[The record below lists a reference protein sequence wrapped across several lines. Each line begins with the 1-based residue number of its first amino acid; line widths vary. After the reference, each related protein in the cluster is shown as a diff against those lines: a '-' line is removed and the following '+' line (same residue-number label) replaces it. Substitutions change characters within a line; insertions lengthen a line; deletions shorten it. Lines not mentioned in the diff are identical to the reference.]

1 MKQSHFTVR
10 CECLKL
16 VAEGGKS
23 FGKQLLTFEEQIS
36 VNSTIFLSSLSLNS
50 LVNQLP
56 EANLILLRHL
66 FGVLHHIEQNSGVN
80 QMNAFNLAL
89 CIAPNMLWLP
99 SPTGPEE
106 ESRSTKKVI
115 IFHGLGSVTVLAE
128 WHPGFILSPVHLC
141 LCWRGNLATPSIQG
155 GKGSGVALPDE
166 LPAWSGKHR
175 KDGAADVRCCHF
187 SWVQSH
193 PAK

>member
-1 MKQSHFTVR
+1 MAGSLQYLKSGFLRTVLFFCYHSR
-10 CECLKL
+10 
-16 VAEGGKS
+16 
-23 FGKQLLTFEEQIS
+23 
-36 VNSTIFLSSLSLNS
+36 NS

-66 FGVLHHIEQNSGVN
+66 FGVLHHIEQNSVVN

-115 IFHGLGSVTVLAE
+115 FHRFGLIIVFPFTIFFMGTVFCRLKGGIVSVTLPAE
-128 WHPGFILSPVHLC
+128 WYLGFTLSPVQL
-141 LCWRGNLATPSIQG
+141 LSSWWSNSATQIM
-155 GKGSGVALPDE
+155 
-166 LPAWSGKHR
+166 
-175 KDGAADVRCCHF
+175 
-187 SWVQSH
+187 
-193 PAK
+193 

>member
-1 MKQSHFTVR
+1 M
-10 CECLKL
+10 
-16 VAEGGKS
+16 AGGRKN
-23 FGKQLLTFEEQIS
+23 FEMQLLEFKVQMF
-36 VNSTIFLSSLSLNS
+36 VNSTVFLFFHSLNS

-115 IFHGLGSVTVLAE
+115 FYVFASPTSVFPFHCFL
-128 WHPGFILSPVHLC
+128 W
-141 LCWRGNLATPSIQG
+141 
-155 GKGSGVALPDE
+155 ALPF
-166 LPAWSGKHR
+166 
-175 KDGAADVRCCHF
+175 V
-187 SWVQSH
+187 V
-193 PAK
+193 

>member
-1 MKQSHFTVR
+1 M
-10 CECLKL
+10 
-16 VAEGGKS
+16 
-23 FGKQLLTFEEQIS
+23 QLLEFKEQMF
-36 VNSTIFLSSLSLNS
+36 VNSTVFLFSRSLNS

-115 IFHGLGSVTVLAE
+115 SSGFGLTSVLPFHCVL
-128 WHPGFILSPVHLC
+128 W
-141 LCWRGNLATPSIQG
+141 
-155 GKGSGVALPDE
+155 AL
-166 LPAWSGKHR
+166 LF
-175 KDGAADVRCCHF
+175 V
-187 SWVQSH
+187 V
-193 PAK
+193 